1 MDEEDDNEESLA
13 IFANTASCS
22 AQSACKRIE
31 HKTREHLNREPS
43 DDEFKEEE
51 DEDEDDDEADD
62 DEEEE
67 EVEDEDDESEP
78 RRHTAQRS
86 AVNTRN
92 TSFGQYSSSP
102 SSSWSLSARS
112 PISPPLP
119 PPRRFRLPLSL

>member
-1 MDEEDDNEESLA
+1 MDEEEDDNEESLA

-31 HKTREHLNREPS
+31 QRTRVHLNRVPS
-43 DDEFKEEE
+43 DDEFKEDD
-51 DEDEDDDEADD
+51 DEDEDDEDADD

-67 EVEDEDDESEP
+67 EVEEEDEDDSEP

-86 AVNTRN
+86 AVSTRN
-92 TSFGQYSSSP
+92 TSFGQYSSS
-102 SSSWSLSARS
+102 SSSSSLSTRS
-112 PISPPLP
+112 PSLPLP